1 MGCGKTVF
9 RISTFLEFS
18 LESSSKNKLL
28 TFLTLFC
35 FFMLNGQDFKEKAY
49 ERIGHQVVELA
60 NGFLKQSPVT
70 VTSFVSSRSSG
81 TKNDFYSEGDYWWPD
96 IENPEGPY
104 IRKDGFT
111 NPENFTAHREVL
123 MKMGEMVGTLTS
135 AYLITKDRTYSDAAL
150 EHCKAWFLNESTRM
164 NPNFLYAQA
173 IKGRHTGRGIGII
186 DGIHFM
192 DAVQSLRVLENEGL
206 ISENLMIGFRS
217 WFSELLEW
225 LMTHEYSKDEM
236 VHPNNHG
243 TCWNMQVATYAKF
256 CNNSRVLK
264 FCKANFKNTILP
276 GQMAKDGSFPLELER
291 TKPYGYSLFNLDA
304 MTMNGWILSDSKQC
318 LWSYDRNGLSL
329 LTAVEFMA
337 PFVAEK
343 EEWPLEPDVMYWEE
357 WPVAHP
363 SFLLAAI
370 IYNRL
375 DFYKL
380 WSENQHFPKTFEVK
394 RNMAIKSPL
403 IWLYD
408 ANRCVSPE

>member
-164 NPNFLYAQA
+164 NPHFLYAQA
-173 IKGRHTGRGIGII
+173 IQGRYTGRGIGII
-186 DGIHFM
+186 DGIHIM
-192 DAVQSLRVLENEGL
+192 DAVQSLWVLENEGL
-206 ISENLMIGFRS
+206 ISENLMTGFRA

-256 CNNSRVLK
+256 CNNSKVME
-264 FCKANFKNTILP
+264 FCKANFINTILP

-304 MTMNGWILSDSKQC
+304 MTINAWVLSDSFQC
-318 LWSYDRNGLSL
+318 FWNYDINGRSL
-329 LTAVEFMA
+329 LKAVEFMA
-337 PFVAEK
+337 PFVAK
-343 EEWPLEPDVMYWEE
+343 KNDWPHEPDVMYWNE

-363 SFLLAAI
+363 TFLFSAI

-375 DFYKL
+375 DFYEL
-380 WSENQHFPKTFEVK
+380 WANNRHFPKTFEIK

-403 IWLYD
+403 IWLYKKENC
-408 ANRCVSPE
+408 AN

>member
-1 MGCGKTVF
+1 MSPF
-9 RISTFLEFS
+9 
-18 LESSSKNKLL
+18 NKLL
-28 TFLTLFC
+28 SIHLRSYVILIHTLF
-35 FFMLNGQDFKEKAY
+35 FSLFLKGQSY
-49 ERIGHQVVELA
+49 SELA
-60 NGFLKQSPVT
+60 TLELDSHILEIADSFLEEYPIT
-70 VTSFVSSRSSG
+70 ITSYVCSRSSG
-81 TKNDFYSEGDYWWPD
+81 GKNDFYSEGDYWWPD
-96 IENPEGPY
+96 PENPEGPY

-164 NPNFLYAQA
+164 NPHFLYAQA

-186 DGIHFM
+186 DGIHIM
-192 DAVQSLRVLENEGL
+192 DAVQSLWVLENEGL
-206 ISENLMIGFRS
+206 ISENLMTGFRA

-225 LMTHEYSKDEM
+225 LMIHEYSKDEM

-256 CNNSRVLK
+256 CNNSKVME
-264 FCKANFKNTILP
+264 FCKANFINTILP

-304 MTMNGWILSDSKQC
+304 MTINAWVLSDSFQC
-318 LWSYDRNGLSL
+318 FWHYDINGRSL
-329 LTAVEFMA
+329 LKAVEFMA
-337 PFVAEK
+337 PFVAK
-343 EEWPLEPDVMYWEE
+343 KNDWPHEPDVMYWNE

-363 SFLLAAI
+363 TFLFSAI

-375 DFYKL
+375 DFYEL
-380 WSENQHFPKTFEVK
+380 WANNRHFPKTFEVK

-403 IWLYD
+403 IWLYKKE
-408 ANRCVSPE
+408 NCGN